1 MSSSLLNN
9 RGYLIDWHSMNQPLN
24 VEFIEKILSASGL
37 QEPVESLV
45 MISEHNDY
53 DHYEIALN
61 DGTCWRLKLSFDNN
75 SPLLKRESTFLSDCN
90 GVAGGKLQHFSE
102 HTLGENIPPL
112 IYQFP
117 TCLGVQDLGLSFFL
131 EEQRLLFGSYF
142 SLLEKLS
149 PKQYY
154 KSIVQD
160 NFKTLNLSSRIFSP
174 ASREAIKSH
183 SSYASFT
190 AFFTKLKKETDKQL
204 SSLVLKKKCLG
215 GLKPENIFFN
225 NELFFFDPLHNA
237 CLHHPFADFVD
248 LILDVGLDEEM
259 ERNALKDFC
268 ELGLL
273 EEDEHLYESVY
284 NLQLRKKLAE
294 LVGSYLC
301 EVYIFQSRRADHLI
315 KVADT
320 LYKCSQR
327 FRRIP
332 AFLDHQDFLVKTITE
347 PILGVKA

>member
-1 MSSSLLNN
+1 
-9 RGYLIDWHSMNQPLN
+9 MNQPLN

-102 HTLGENIPPL
+102 HTLGENIPHL
-112 IYQFP
+112 IYQIP

-284 NLQLRKKLAE
+284 NLQLRKKLAD
-294 LVGSYLC
+294 LLISYIR
-301 EVYIFQSRRADHLI
+301 EVYLYDSYRYEQILYIADNFSHL
-315 KVADT
+315 
-320 LYKCSQR
+320 YER
-327 FRRIP
+327 FCKIELFKNNR
-332 AFLDHQDFLVKTITE
+332 DFLMKTICE
-347 PILGVKA
+347 PIFGVKA